1 MQRLVCIKNA
11 GCIEDMGIMCG
22 DVPYIPP
29 FTTSFSPLFLCLP
42 ILTFVSSADVLKILL
57 TVAMTS
63 LQLC

>member
-1 MQRLVCIKNA
+1 
-11 GCIEDMGIMCG
+11 MCG